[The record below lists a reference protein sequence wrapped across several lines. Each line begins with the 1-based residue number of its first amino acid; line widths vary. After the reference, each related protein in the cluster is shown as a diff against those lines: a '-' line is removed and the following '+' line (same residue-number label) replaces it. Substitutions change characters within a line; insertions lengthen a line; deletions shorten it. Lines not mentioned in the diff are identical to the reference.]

1 MKRNAETGTPIAN
14 EIEGDIHMKNEN
26 DFLREVLEMPYYSL
40 VPKILMNALRLG
52 VFDELKMPQE
62 SGQLAEKKGWNREN
76 TEIFLQTLFSL
87 EYLTKDGNP
96 ARTPHSSARIRRAS
110 RAHDCRQNRL

>member
-1 MKRNAETGTPIAN
+1 
-14 EIEGDIHMKNEN
+14 MKNEN

-87 EYLTKDGNP
+87 EYLIKDVVQEAGIK
-96 ARTPHSSARIRRAS
+96 AGFTAVCKKALLTSGGHLDLDMDVLRKE
-110 RAHDCRQNRL
+110 NR